1 MKGSH
6 KMVSLSTLLN
16 NLIELI
22 NQYVYT
28 KTETKD
34 NFDNYIEDYLYYVNG
49 VFSSTKNLIYFN
61 DGSDT
66 DLYNP
71 QNAIITTSN
80 NILTITTS
88 SSGENKVS
96 FPTIWFDK
104 DANCYMEMTY
114 QGGTSQPIAICFNRQ
129 SNTTWGSVSYDPSN
143 NRFSNSLSGINALDN
158 VVTIGGYAFSGCSSL
173 TAITIG
179 DRITSIGEG
188 AFDNCSS
195 FTSITVN
202 ATTPPTLAGS
212 VFTSTNDCPIYVP
225 AASVETYKR
234 ANRWS
239 DYASRIQAIP

>member
-1 MKGSH
+1 
-6 KMVSLSTLLN
+6 MVSLSTLLN
-16 NLIELI
+16 NLVELV

-34 NFDNYIEDYLYYVNG
+34 NFDNYIEDYIYYVNG

-61 DGSDT
+61 SGSDI

-71 QNAIITTSN
+71 QNATITTSN

-88 SSGENKVS
+88 SSDEKKVS

-143 NRFSNSLSGINALDN
+143 NRFSNSLSGIRVN
-158 VVTIGGYAFSGCSSL
+158 VSGTISV
-173 TAITIG
+173 G
-179 DRITSIGEG
+179 DVFRLSRENGVSKFYQNGTLLFQ
-188 AFDNCSS
+188 ATRS
-195 FTSITVN
+195 FTDSFR
-202 ATTPPTLAGS
+202 LG
-212 VFTSTNDCPIYVP
+212 FYTNNGR
-225 AASVETYKR
+225 SQS
-234 ANRWS
+234 WS
-239 DYASRIQAIP
+239 NIKVGYL